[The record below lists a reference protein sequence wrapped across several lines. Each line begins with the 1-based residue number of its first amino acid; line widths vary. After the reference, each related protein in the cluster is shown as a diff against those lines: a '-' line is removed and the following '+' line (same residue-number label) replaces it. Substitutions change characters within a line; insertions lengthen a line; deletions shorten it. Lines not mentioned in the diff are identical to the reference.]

1 MAALAARRRKVRR
14 FMLGKVAMTGAERTR
29 LYRERQPK
37 PVTKDER
44 IRELEIELAR
54 ERARIRE
61 LENELEGQPGRKRKR
76 KRRQDGRQSP

>member
-1 MAALAARRRKVRR
+1 MGRRPI
-14 FMLGKVAMTGAERTR
+14 GTVAMTGAERTR

-44 IRELEIELAR
+44 IRELEKELAR

-61 LENELEGQPGRKRKR
+61 LESELAGQKRKHR
-76 KRRQDGRQSP
+76 